1 MTKLLVDQFNC
12 LLTHLSCSP
21 FGPDLSHRLCALDT
35 ALSDPFDSSV
45 PKACLSKYL
54 KETIYSLDLA
64 SMSAEPRAAKF
75 YATNHSEFQ
84 WVDLRSSS
92 GFKFSERRRRSKI
105 STSGS
110 LADLRTS
117 SSLGSV

>member
-1 MTKLLVDQFNC
+1 MPSQC
-12 LLTHLSCSP
+12 
-21 FGPDLSHRLCALDT
+21 LCALIILT
-35 ALSDPFDSSV
+35 ILSSDPFDDVVPKARLSIVLGDPLDSVV

-64 SMSAEPRAAKF
+64 SMLAEPRAAKS
-75 YATNHSEFQ
+75 YATNHSDFQ

-92 GFKFSERRRRSKI
+92 GFKFSERRRPSKI

-110 LADLRTS
+110 LADLRTT